1 VRQVRALSLLTV
13 AHGSPEHKNM
23 SNQNSSQSFRLERA
37 LFDQVA
43 AHLKL
48 KLVGPADGIVEEAG
62 NLPIVLVE
70 GGKQIHEFKSA
81 DELVDAL
88 LRATKS
94 VNPDQ
99 FKISETAIKS
109 ATNVSKL

>member
-1 VRQVRALSLLTV
+1 
-13 AHGSPEHKNM
+13 M
-23 SNQNSSQSFRLERA
+23 SDQNSSQPFHLERA

-43 AHLKL
+43 AQLKL
-48 KLVGPADGIVEEAG
+48 KLVGPADGILEQAG
-62 NLPIVLVE
+62 NSPIVLVE

-94 VNPDQ
+94 LNPEQ
-99 FKISETAIKS
+99 FKISENAIKS
-109 ATNVSKL
+109 ATSISKV

>member
-1 VRQVRALSLLTV
+1 
-13 AHGSPEHKNM
+13 M
-23 SNQNSSQSFRLERA
+23 SDQNSSQPFHLERA

-43 AHLKL
+43 AQLKL
-48 KLVGPADGIVEEAG
+48 KLVGPADGILEQAG
-62 NLPIVLVE
+62 NSPIVLVE
-70 GGKQIHEFKSA
+70 DGKQIHEFKSA

-94 VNPDQ
+94 VNPNQ

-109 ATNVSKL
+109 AANISKI

>member
-1 VRQVRALSLLTV
+1 
-13 AHGSPEHKNM
+13 M
-23 SNQNSSQSFRLERA
+23 SNQNSTQAFHLEKA

-48 KLVGPADGIVEEAG
+48 KLVGPADGIVEQAG
-62 NLPIVLVE
+62 SSPIVLVE

-88 LRATKS
+88 LSATKS
-94 VNPDQ
+94 VNPEQ
-99 FKISETAIKS
+99 FRISETAIKS
-109 ATNVSKL
+109 ATIISRR

>member
-1 VRQVRALSLLTV
+1 
-13 AHGSPEHKNM
+13 M
-23 SNQNSSQSFRLERA
+23 SNQNSTQAFHLERA

-48 KLVGPADGIVEEAG
+48 KLVGPADGIVEQAG
-62 NLPIVLVE
+62 SSPIVLVE

-94 VNPDQ
+94 QNPEQ

-109 ATNVSKL
+109 ATSISRI